1 MNDEVNILEVAQ
13 EIKNADED
21 KLRQTIED
29 HFSSVRTHGMKIGA
43 TYISA
48 AVYDAINKNIKTGS
62 LRDYQRAIKA
72 VFDIVSMQL
81 NKEATQQNDLE
92 EKQEE
97 EV

>member
-1 MNDEVNILEVAQ
+1 MNDEVNISEVAQ

-29 HFSSVRTHGMKIGA
+29 HFSSVRTQGMKIGA

-72 VFDIVSMQL
+72 VQDIISVQL
-81 NKEATQQNDLE
+81 
-92 EKQEE
+92 KQEITQ
-97 EV
+97 